1 MKSSIRYLKAHAGQ
15 FGIAPERVGIIGG
28 SAGGYLTAMA
38 AMTSGTM
45 TFDRGDNL
53 QAKAT

>member
-1 MKSSIRYLKAHAGQ
+1 MQASSASPRNGSESS
-15 FGIAPERVGIIGG
+15 GGG
-28 SAGGYLTAMA
+28 SSTGGYLTAMA